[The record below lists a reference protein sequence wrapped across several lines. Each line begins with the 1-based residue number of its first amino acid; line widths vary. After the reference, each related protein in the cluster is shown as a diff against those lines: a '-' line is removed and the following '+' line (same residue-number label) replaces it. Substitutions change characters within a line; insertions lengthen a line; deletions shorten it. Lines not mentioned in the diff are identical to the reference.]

1 MASTE
6 SSSVEDLGRGFFRDG
21 FLFVKDTQAGQR
33 VEEMETNSIPFASE
47 RGLGFYKINVL
58 DDPRKRH
65 TLDSSFKWFGLGLY
79 RTFGAMPGDYAF
91 RQSDPASGLESL
103 LIQFWKRGSKVTFWK
118 ASHLEQVVTMKGEN
132 NLWRAPRVALTRLGL
147 EPVEVTFE
155 NGGFSIRDT
164 RLFVEVSEGSA
175 ITFGI
180 ASKDVLDKWW
190 APMKLHESLEKVVN
204 KMEGPNCGMNVTY
217 FDGKYSTRAPAVS
230 PPPD

>member
-1 MASTE
+1 MFAK
-6 SSSVEDLGRGFFRDG
+6 DG
-21 FLFVKDTQAGQR
+21 FLFVKDEQAGQR
-33 VEEMETNSIPFASE
+33 VDEMERNAIPFASE
-47 RGLGFYKINVL
+47 RGLEFYKINVL
-58 DDPRKRH
+58 DDTRKRH
-65 TLDSSFKWFGLGLY
+65 ILDSTFEWFGLGLY
-79 RTFGAMPGDYAF
+79 RTFGAMPGDYTF
-91 RQSDPASGLESL
+91 RQSDPVSGPESL
-103 LIQFWKRGSKVTFWK
+103 LVQFWRKGSRVTFWK

-155 NGGFSIRDT
+155 HGGFSIRDT
-164 RLFVEVSEGSA
+164 RLFVEVLEGSA

-190 APMKLHESLEKVVN
+190 APMKLHKSLEKVVS

-217 FDGKYSTRAPAVS
+217 FDGKHNAQVPSVS